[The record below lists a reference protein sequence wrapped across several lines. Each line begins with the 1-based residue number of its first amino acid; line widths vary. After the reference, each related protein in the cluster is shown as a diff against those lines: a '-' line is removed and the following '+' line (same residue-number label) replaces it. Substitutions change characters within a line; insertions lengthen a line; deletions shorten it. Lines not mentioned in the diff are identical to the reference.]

1 MNIQAASD
9 HFGERTVGE
18 IAASLPGATA
28 VFRDYRLDFCCG
40 GDVPLRDAAAR
51 RGIATSEIAERLAA
65 LGQSDALA
73 YPQETSALIDHILVR
88 YHQTHRR
95 ELPELIRLARKVE
108 SVHRDHAAAPRGLA
122 DELEL
127 MSTELDAHMQKEEE
141 VLFPMMR
148 RVDEGQP
155 LGPPVA
161 VMRAEHDD
169 HGTHLHRLD
178 AITDGFRVPEG
189 ACRSW
194 QALYAGTA
202 KLVDDVMAHVHLEN
216 HVLFPR
222 FE

>member
-1 MNIQAASD
+1 M
-9 HFGERTVGE
+9 
-18 IAASLPGATA
+18 
-28 VFRDYRLDFCCG
+28 
-40 GDVPLRDAAAR
+40 
-51 RGIATSEIAERLAA
+51 
-65 LGQSDALA
+65 
-73 YPQETSALIDHILVR
+73 R

-95 ELPELIRLARKVE
+95 GLPELIRLARKVE

-127 MSTELDAHMQKEEE
+127 MSAELDAHMQKEEE

-148 RVDEGQP
+148 RADEGQP

-169 HGTHLHRLD
+169 HGTYLHRLD
-178 AITDGFRVPEG
+178 AITDGFRLPEG

>member
-1 MNIQAASD
+1 M
-9 HFGERTVGE
+9 HR
-18 IAASLPGATA
+18 
-28 VFRDYRLDFCCG
+28 
-40 GDVPLRDAAAR
+40 
-51 RGIATSEIAERLAA
+51 AA
-65 LGQSDALA
+65 LGQSGALE
-73 YPQETSALIDHILVR
+73 YPEDTNGLIDHILVR

-108 SVHRDHAAAPRGLA
+108 SVHRDHTAAPRGLA

-127 MSTELDAHMQKEEE
+127 MSGELDTHMQKEEE

-148 RVDEGQP
+148 QAPDGQP
-155 LGPPVA
+155 LGPPMT

-169 HGTHLHRLD
+169 HGGHLHRLE
-178 AITDGFRVPEG
+178 AITDGFRVPDG
-189 ACRSW
+189 ACRTW
-194 QALYAGTA
+194 QALYSGTA